1 MNINFSNQR
10 ILITGGS
17 RGLGKSFAKKFCLL
31 NSKEVI
37 ITGSK
42 KKSPEWIKDKNLKNK
57 IKYVCLDHLSPSFL
71 TDLKLFLNKK
81 KKIDVLINN
90 AGINNN
96 YSINNLNH
104 ETLDKIL
111 TVNLKTAVQ
120 ISSLVSKL
128 MIKNKYGKILN
139 IASIWSKISKEKRV
153 AYSAS
158 KSGLVGAT
166 RSMAID
172 LAKFNILVNALSPGF
187 VNTELTKK
195 NLSKTEIK
203 KLERNIPLNRFANT
217 DEITNYAIFLSSKLN
232 TYMNGQNIIVDGGF
246 SVI

>member
-120 ISSLVSKL
+120 ISSLVSRL

-172 LAKFNILVNALSPGF
+172 LAKYNILVNALSPGF

-246 SVI
+246 SVV

>member
-1 MNINFSNQR
+1 
-10 ILITGGS
+10 
-17 RGLGKSFAKKFCLL
+17 
-31 NSKEVI
+31 
-37 ITGSK
+37 
-42 KKSPEWIKDKNLKNK
+42 
-57 IKYVCLDHLSPSFL
+57 
-71 TDLKLFLNKK
+71 
-81 KKIDVLINN
+81 
-90 AGINNN
+90 
-96 YSINNLNH
+96 
-104 ETLDKIL
+104 
-111 TVNLKTAVQ
+111 
-120 ISSLVSKL
+120 

-172 LAKFNILVNALSPGF
+172 LAKYNILVNALSPGF
-187 VNTELTKK
+187 VNTEITKK

-246 SVI
+246 SVV

>member
-120 ISSLVSKL
+120 ISSLVSRL